1 MRTVIF
7 VGSRDHQGRTGR
19 AVAALDAGLREGGA
33 EVEQVWLLETNL
45 MMCVQRNQDG
55 FGQCLEKGVCKLE
68 DDFAMLVEKLRAADL
83 AVFATPVYWGEMS
96 EIIRAFIDRL
106 RRICLHEDGKR
117 GIKGKPAVAVCVAG
131 GGGGGAPN
139 SVNLMQ
145 RVLSHCEL
153 DVLDVIPA
161 RRQNLELK
169 LEVLKVTGR
178 WLARNAAPAAK

>member
-33 EVEQVWLLETNL
+33 EVEQVWLLERHL
-45 MMCVQRNQDG
+45 RMSVKRNPDG
-55 FGQCLEKGVCKLE
+55 FGQCLEQGVCKL
-68 DDFAMLVEKLRAADL
+68 DDEFGALVEKLRAADL
-83 AVFATPVYWGEMS
+83 VVFATPVYWGEMS
-96 EIIRAFIDRL
+96 EILRAFIDRL
-106 RRICLHEDGKR
+106 RRICLHEEGKR
-117 GIKGKPAVAVCVAG
+117 GIAGKQAVAVCVAG

-153 DVLDVIPA
+153 DGLDVIPA
-161 RRQNLELK
+161 RRQNLDLK
-169 LEVLKVTGR
+169 LDVLRLTGR
-178 WLARNAAPAAK
+178 WLAGHVAPHRA